1 MNGFLVP
8 ANAKRGTLIFN
19 IFRPFDLIMF
29 GTGMAVTLLLLV
41 LVDSNNTIMI
51 LLSCLPVG
59 VTGQYL
65 IIIMSY
71 VLYKVYLD
79 FSQKEEIIYGEVGVF
94 MKNSATTKNSSK
106 YTEDWLPIKSI
117 ANGAIILDNKQK
129 VTGIKIKP
137 RNIFILD
144 QGTQDNTIIA
154 LKNFYNT
161 IDFEF
166 WLISADRPVDLNNYL
181 ARLQLLYN
189 QTPNPAVRKLINQDI
204 DKAND
209 FMNNNITDTEYY
221 ILFKDKNDD
230 LIQKRLRTLI
240 TGLASAG
247 LEAKQVS
254 NDDLRIILDN
264 FLNSGMTTNFGTV
277 IA

>member
-1 MNGFLVP
+1 MYG
-8 ANAKRGTLIFN
+8 K
-19 IFRPFDLIMF
+19 
-29 GTGMAVTLLLLV
+29 
-41 LVDSNNTIMI
+41 
-51 LLSCLPVG
+51 VG
-59 VTGQYL
+59 VYQMAKKIG
-65 IIIMSY
+65 
-71 VLYKVYLD
+71 
-79 FSQKEEIIYGEVGVF
+79 
-94 MKNSATTKNSSK
+94 SA
-106 YTEDWLPIKSI
+106 YTEDWVPVESI
-117 ANGAIILDNKQK
+117 QNGMIVCSDKNK
-129 VTGIKIKP
+129 VTGVKIAP

-144 QGTQDNTIIA
+144 AQAQDNVLIS
-154 LKNFYNT
+154 LKNFYNM

-221 ILFKDKNDD
+221 ILFKEKNDD
-230 LIQKRLRTLI
+230 LIQKRLRTLV
-240 TGLASAG
+240 TGLANAG
-247 LEAKQVS
+247 LEATQVS

-277 IA
+277 IS

>member
-1 MNGFLVP
+1 MYF
-8 ANAKRGTLIFN
+8 
-19 IFRPFDLIMF
+19 
-29 GTGMAVTLLLLV
+29 
-41 LVDSNNTIMI
+41 
-51 LLSCLPVG
+51 
-59 VTGQYL
+59 
-65 IIIMSY
+65 
-71 VLYKVYLD
+71 VLYKVYLG
-79 FSQKEEIIYGEVGVF
+79 STMKEEIIYGEVGVF
-94 MKNSATTKNSSK
+94 MANLQATTKTKSNSK
-106 YTEDWLPIKSI
+106 YTEDWIPIRNIS
-117 ANGAIILDNKQK
+117 NGMIVLENKKK
-129 VTGIKIKP
+129 VTGVKIRP

-144 QGTQDNTIIA
+144 QGTQDNVLIA
-154 LKNFYNT
+154 LKNFYNM

-221 ILFKDKNDD
+221 ILFKEKNDD

-240 TGLASAG
+240 TGLANSG
-247 LEAKQVS
+247 LEAVQVS
-254 NDDLRIILDN
+254 NDDLIVILDN

>member
-1 MNGFLVP
+1 
-8 ANAKRGTLIFN
+8 
-19 IFRPFDLIMF
+19 
-29 GTGMAVTLLLLV
+29 
-41 LVDSNNTIMI
+41 
-51 LLSCLPVG
+51 
-59 VTGQYL
+59 
-65 IIIMSY
+65 
-71 VLYKVYLD
+71 
-79 FSQKEEIIYGEVGVF
+79 

-247 LEAKQVS
+247 LEANQVS

>member
-1 MNGFLVP
+1 M
-8 ANAKRGTLIFN
+8 ANLEAKTKSK
-19 IFRPFDLIMF
+19 
-29 GTGMAVTLLLLV
+29 
-41 LVDSNNTIMI
+41 SN
-51 LLSCLPVG
+51 
-59 VTGQYL
+59 
-65 IIIMSY
+65 
-71 VLYKVYLD
+71 
-79 FSQKEEIIYGEVGVF
+79 
-94 MKNSATTKNSSK
+94 SK
-106 YTEDWLPIKSI
+106 YTEDWIPIRNIS
-117 ANGAIILDNKQK
+117 NGMIVLDNKKK
-129 VTGIKIKP
+129 VTGVKIRP

-144 QGTQDNTIIA
+144 QGTQDNVLIA
-154 LKNFYNT
+154 LKNFYNM

-221 ILFKDKNDD
+221 ILFKEKNDD
-230 LIQKRLRTLI
+230 LIQKKLRTLV
-240 TGLASAG
+240 TGLANAG
-247 LEAKQVS
+247 LEATQVS

-277 IA
+277 IS

>member
-1 MNGFLVP
+1 M
-8 ANAKRGTLIFN
+8 ANLEAKTK
-19 IFRPFDLIMF
+19 
-29 GTGMAVTLLLLV
+29 TK
-41 LVDSNNTIMI
+41 SN
-51 LLSCLPVG
+51 
-59 VTGQYL
+59 
-65 IIIMSY
+65 
-71 VLYKVYLD
+71 
-79 FSQKEEIIYGEVGVF
+79 
-94 MKNSATTKNSSK
+94 SK
-106 YTEDWLPIKSI
+106 YTEDWIPIRNIS
-117 ANGAIILDNKQK
+117 NGMIVLDNKKK
-129 VTGIKIKP
+129 VTGVKIRP

-221 ILFKDKNDD
+221 ILFKEKNDD
-230 LIQKRLRTLI
+230 IIQKRLRTLV
-240 TGLASAG
+240 TGLANSG
-247 LEAKQVS
+247 LEASQVS
-254 NDDLRIILDN
+254 NDDLRVILDN
-264 FLNSGMTTNFGTV
+264 FLNGGMTTNFGTV
-277 IA
+277 IS

>member
-1 MNGFLVP
+1 M
-8 ANAKRGTLIFN
+8 ANLEAKTK
-19 IFRPFDLIMF
+19 
-29 GTGMAVTLLLLV
+29 TK
-41 LVDSNNTIMI
+41 SN
-51 LLSCLPVG
+51 
-59 VTGQYL
+59 
-65 IIIMSY
+65 
-71 VLYKVYLD
+71 
-79 FSQKEEIIYGEVGVF
+79 
-94 MKNSATTKNSSK
+94 SK
-106 YTEDWLPIKSI
+106 YTEDWIPIRNIS
-117 ANGAIILDNKQK
+117 NGMIVLDNKKK
-129 VTGIKIKP
+129 VTGVKIRP

-144 QGTQDNTIIA
+144 QGTQDNVFIA
-154 LKNFYNT
+154 LKNFYNM

-221 ILFKDKNDD
+221 ILFKEKNDD
-230 LIQKRLRTLI
+230 LIQKKLRTLV
-240 TGLASAG
+240 TGLANAG
-247 LEAKQVS
+247 LEATQVS

-277 IA
+277 IS

>member
-1 MNGFLVP
+1 
-8 ANAKRGTLIFN
+8 
-19 IFRPFDLIMF
+19 
-29 GTGMAVTLLLLV
+29 
-41 LVDSNNTIMI
+41 
-51 LLSCLPVG
+51 
-59 VTGQYL
+59 
-65 IIIMSY
+65 
-71 VLYKVYLD
+71 
-79 FSQKEEIIYGEVGVF
+79 

-129 VTGIKIKP
+129 VTGVKIRP

-144 QGTQDNTIIA
+144 QSTQDNVFIA
-154 LKNFYNT
+154 LKNFYNM

-221 ILFKDKNDD
+221 ILFKEKNDD
-230 LIQKRLRTLI
+230 LIQKKLRTLM
-240 TGLASAG
+240 TGLANSG
-247 LEAKQVS
+247 LEASQVS

-277 IA
+277 IS

>member
-1 MNGFLVP
+1 MYQM
-8 ANAKRGTLIFN
+8 AKKIG
-19 IFRPFDLIMF
+19 
-29 GTGMAVTLLLLV
+29 
-41 LVDSNNTIMI
+41 
-51 LLSCLPVG
+51 
-59 VTGQYL
+59 
-65 IIIMSY
+65 
-71 VLYKVYLD
+71 
-79 FSQKEEIIYGEVGVF
+79 
-94 MKNSATTKNSSK
+94 SA
-106 YTEDWLPIKSI
+106 YTEDWLPVESI
-117 ANGAIILDNKQK
+117 QNGMIVCSDKNK
-129 VTGIKIKP
+129 VTGVKIAP

-144 QGTQDNTIIA
+144 AQAQDNVLIS
-154 LKNFYNT
+154 LKNFYNM

-221 ILFKDKNDD
+221 ILFKEKNDD
-230 LIQKRLRTLI
+230 LIQKRLRTLV
-240 TGLASAG
+240 TGLANAG
-247 LEAKQVS
+247 LEATQVS

-277 IA
+277 IS

>member
-1 MNGFLVP
+1 
-8 ANAKRGTLIFN
+8 
-19 IFRPFDLIMF
+19 
-29 GTGMAVTLLLLV
+29 
-41 LVDSNNTIMI
+41 
-51 LLSCLPVG
+51 
-59 VTGQYL
+59 
-65 IIIMSY
+65 
-71 VLYKVYLD
+71 
-79 FSQKEEIIYGEVGVF
+79 
-94 MKNSATTKNSSK
+94 MKNSAQTTKNSSK

-117 ANGAIILDNKQK
+117 ANGTILLDNKLK
-129 VTGIKIKP
+129 VTGVKIKP

-144 QGTQDNTIIA
+144 QGTQDNTIVA

-221 ILFKDKNDD
+221 ILFKEKNDD
-230 LIQKRLRTLI
+230 LIQKRLRTII
-240 TGLASAG
+240 TGLANAG

-277 IA
+277 IS